1 MSNKLSNF
9 VTNWENA
16 SSKPAFY
23 AIPIIIFCLVIIIG
37 IVSGIRRGIWG
48 GVTILGFS
56 IAIGIAPLISNQ
68 IIKKIDLKNSTL
80 GLSSPDDAKVIL
92 KLLNGLIMLGIIL
105 IFNIIGEILI
115 AVLHRPITK
124 NIRIRQDNEKSTF
137 VTRFSGALIAGVG
150 VIPTAVL
157 SANPTGAFAHKSK
170 FIKVNDSMLKSLSF
184 DKARGVGRFTPG

>member
-1 MSNKLSNF
+1 M
-9 VTNWENA
+9 
-16 SSKPAFY
+16 
-23 AIPIIIFCLVIIIG
+23 
-37 IVSGIRRGIWG
+37 
-48 GVTILGFS
+48 
-56 IAIGIAPLISNQ
+56 
-68 IIKKIDLKNSTL
+68 

-170 FIKVNDSMLKSLSF
+170 FVKANDSMLKALSF
-184 DKARGVGRFTPG
+184 DKARGVGRFTPGLIGLAKIGLDFTKEKDNTNTLAASLEKYFQQFYNQDNYLYKELPKPSYDETTGT

>member
-56 IAIGIAPLISNQ
+56 ILGLGIAIGIAPLISNQ
-68 IIKKIDLKNSTL
+68 IVK
-80 GLSSPDDAKVIL
+80 
-92 KLLNGLIMLGIIL
+92 
-105 IFNIIGEILI
+105 
-115 AVLHRPITK
+115 
-124 NIRIRQDNEKSTF
+124 
-137 VTRFSGALIAGVG
+137 
-150 VIPTAVL
+150 
-157 SANPTGAFAHKSK
+157 
-170 FIKVNDSMLKSLSF
+170 
-184 DKARGVGRFTPG
+184 

>member
-1 MSNKLSNF
+1 
-9 VTNWENA
+9 
-16 SSKPAFY
+16 
-23 AIPIIIFCLVIIIG
+23 
-37 IVSGIRRGIWG
+37 
-48 GVTILGFS
+48 
-56 IAIGIAPLISNQ
+56 
-68 IIKKIDLKNSTL
+68 L

-170 FIKVNDSMLKSLSF
+170 FVKANDSMLKALSF
-184 DKARGVGRFTPG
+184 DKARGVGRFTPGLIGLAKIGLDFTKEKDNTNTLAASLEKYFQQFYNQDNYLYKELPKPSYDETTGT